1 MRLYAYCY
9 ALIPHQHAPLHLHTH
24 RVSIPL
30 LPQRR
35 IDQALRLG
43 ELFVSCQDDVS
54 RLSASWGSQLRTP
67 PCVHHSTVVLRGALN
82 WASHYYFLPANVFFC
97 YKIKIHVVATRPY
110 RTLHQLSRERLASLG
125 TIEGPLSNPP
135 YIIVVSYWRGSQFV
149 PHYAKRLE
157 SLYRQMYML
166 CKKKYT
172 WWLRDHSGAWS
183 VNTRRMH
190 TQIDC
195 DYRRINRTFGL

>member
-1 MRLYAYCY
+1 MRLFHTNMPHYICTRIAYRFPCS
-9 ALIPHQHAPLHLHTH
+9 PKG
-24 RVSIPL
+24 VSTS
-30 LPQRR
+30 
-35 IDQALRLG
+35 ALRLG

-54 RLSASWGSQLRTP
+54 HLSESCGSQMRTP

-135 YIIVVSYWRGSQFV
+135 YIIVVSY
-149 PHYAKRLE
+149 
-157 SLYRQMYML
+157 
-166 CKKKYT
+166 
-172 WWLRDHSGAWS
+172 
-183 VNTRRMH
+183 
-190 TQIDC
+190 
-195 DYRRINRTFGL
+195 